1 MKKIYNG
8 EKFMKK
14 IYNSGEGAQH
24 TFRKKLRRAFTITE
38 LVIVIA
44 VVAILAA
51 VLIPTFSNIIKKADE
66 SADTQLVKNLNTI
79 LSSEQTVSQEAAPT
93 MSDALAQAQEGG
105 YTVDKLTPTSDG
117 DILWEQDSNRFV
129 LVSDGKIIFKDST
142 TKADVSKESYKFWKI
157 TNEDG
162 EIQSNTAGYSYYL
175 GNNYSGGKTLNV
187 KAGLDVGG
195 QTIEKI
201 TYATKKEQTVVFNT
215 TGGTLEIDAE
225 KSDVKH
231 YGSAEI
237 VTINSVDYN
246 SYHLYGSVTNT
257 LTVEKGRVYFEASS
271 SVSTVKAQPAAEAT
285 TGSIVIDGSSSA
297 QVGAIVI
304 SSTTTTSVDVSD
316 ALTSYITEDSV
327 VGGNT
332 LTEIGNKYFSGGM
345 GTENNPFKISDE
357 TDLLNVNVLAD
368 EQKTTA
374 FYFTQTADIN
384 VNASNWWDNASQSAK
399 SLNFNGIYDGGG
411 NDIKLAESFS
421 NITVFALFSVTE
433 SAVIK
438 NVNLYSAADCLMAA
452 AQGGSGNLRSITLD
466 NVDAYSIDNEMIYV
480 SASNAGFMIY
490 SHLYPDYDLTL
501 TITNCDVR
509 ASITNTGDC
518 TGVFMGGC
526 IYWGLAQ
533 SNQSAGNTRDH
544 RLIITNCTFS
554 GEVYGASQAGLIFGN
569 GASATFGV
577 GRYDGWTND
586 VAYEYIVEHM
596 TIENVKNNGVISSAY
611 GGTIFGGDPNNNEVI
626 NRLHNHY
633 LAEIGGTYRQSKNI
647 LQDINDLQVSY
658 DSAKGFT
665 LSGTDLPG
673 GYTYKLEVSPNH
685 ISASSHNG
693 YDGRGIMIDI
703 SVGTVGSNVVSAGG
717 AYLASEMPVT
727 LPDGFTYDYSFE
739 STFMVGI
746 YVHDDGKLYFVLPDP
761 GESGY
766 PKPEP
771 HSMTISVIALD
782 ASGTVC
788 GQKVI
793 SRVTA

>member
-1 MKKIYNG
+1 MQKQTQKKC
-8 EKFMKK
+8 
-14 IYNSGEGAQH
+14 EGRGKVS
-24 TFRKKLRRAFTITE
+24 FLSKLRRGFTITE

-93 MSDALAQAQEGG
+93 MSKAIAQAQEGG

-142 TKADVSKESYKFWKI
+142 TTASIQDEPYKFWKI

-162 EIQSNTAGYSYYL
+162 EIQTNTAGYSYYL
-175 GNNYSGGKTLNV
+175 GNNYSGGKTLDV
-187 KAGLDVGG
+187 TAGLDVGG

-201 TYATKKEQTVVFNT
+201 TYATEKEQTVVFNT
-215 TGGTLEIDAE
+215 TGGTLEINAP

-237 VTINSVDYN
+237 VNINSVDYN

-271 SVSTVKAQPAAEAT
+271 SVSTVKAQPTAEAA

-384 VNASNWWDNASQSAK
+384 VNASNWWDSAGNCAK
-399 SLNFNGIYDGGG
+399 SLLFNGIYDGGG
-411 NDIKLAESFS
+411 HNIKLTESFT
-421 NITVFALFSVTE
+421 NITVFALFSVPE
-433 SAVIK
+433 SAVIR
-438 NVNLYSAADCLMAA
+438 NVNLYSAADCLMSAV
-452 AQGGSGNLRSITLD
+452 QGDGGNLRSITLD
-466 NVDAYSIDNEMIYV
+466 NVDAYSIDNEMI
-480 SASNAGFMIY
+480 SISSSNAGFMVY

-544 RLIITNCTFS
+544 RLVITNCTFS

-569 GASATFGV
+569 GSHATYGV
-577 GRYDGWTND
+577 GKYDDWTND

-596 TIENVKNNGVISSAY
+596 TIENVKNNGVISSGY
-611 GGTIFGGDPNNNEVI
+611 GGTIFGGNPNTEVVS
-626 NRLHNHY
+626 RLHEHY
-633 LAEIGGTYRQSKNI
+633 LEAVGGTYRQGENI

-658 DSAKGFT
+658 DSANGFT
-665 LSGTDLPG
+665 LSGTGLPG

-693 YDGRGIMIDI
+693 YDGRGIMANL
-703 SVGTVGSNVVSAGG
+703 SVGTVGSTVISAGG
-717 AYLASEMPVT
+717 AYLASKMPVS

-739 STFMVGI
+739 SAFMVGI
-746 YVHDDGKLYFVLPDP
+746 YVHNDGKLYFVMPDP

>member
-1 MKKIYNG
+1 M
-8 EKFMKK
+8 
-14 IYNSGEGAQH
+14 S
-24 TFRKKLRRAFTITE
+24 
-38 LVIVIA
+38 
-44 VVAILAA
+44 
-51 VLIPTFSNIIKKADE
+51 KALE
-66 SADTQLVKNLNTI
+66 
-79 LSSEQTVSQEAAPT
+79 
-93 MSDALAQAQEGG
+93 QAQSGG

-142 TKADVSKESYKFWKI
+142 TTASIQDEPYKFWKI

-162 EIQSNTAGYSYYL
+162 KIQTNTAGYSYYL

-187 KAGLDVGG
+187 KAGLDVGDNDD
-195 QTIEKI
+195 I
-201 TYATKKEQTVVFNT
+201 TSISYTNDAEQSVIFHTK
-215 TGGTLEIDAE
+215 GGTLTIDAE

-237 VTINSVDYN
+237 VNINSVDYN

-257 LTVEKGRVYFEASS
+257 LTVEKGRVYFESSAS
-271 SVSTVKAQPAAEAT
+271 VRMVKAQPAAEAT

-297 QVGAIVI
+297 QVGSIVI
-304 SSTTTTSVDVSD
+304 NRTTTTSVDISD
-316 ALTSYITEDSV
+316 VLTSYITEDKFIEG
-327 VGGNT
+327 VGDT
-332 LTEIGNKYFSGGM
+332 LTGIGKTYFGGGM
-345 GTENNPFKISDE
+345 GTENNPFIIADE
-357 TDLLNVNVLAD
+357 KHLLNVNELAN
-368 EQKTTA
+368 ERESTA
-374 FYFTQTADIN
+374 FYFEQTADIN
-384 VNASNWWDNASQSAK
+384 VNASKWWDPAGGRAK

-501 TITNCDVR
+501 TITNCDVH
-509 ASITNTGDC
+509 ASITNTGGDC

-544 RLIITNCTFS
+544 RLVITNCTFS
-554 GEVYGASQAGLIFGN
+554 GEVYGAEQAGLIFGN
-569 GASATFGV
+569 GSSATYGV
-577 GRYDGWTND
+577 GKYDGWTND
-586 VAYEYIVEHM
+586 VAYEYIIEHM
-596 TIENVKNNGVISSAY
+596 TIENVKNNGVIFSAF
-611 GGTIFGGDPNNNEVI
+611 GGTIFGGNPNNNEVI

-633 LAEIGGTYRQSKNI
+633 LAEIRGTYRQGKNI
-647 LQDINDLQVSY
+647 LQDINNLQVSY
-658 DSAKGFT
+658 DSANGFT
-665 LSGTDLPG
+665 LSGTGLPG
-673 GYTYKLEVSPNH
+673 EYTYKLEVSPNH

-693 YDGRGIMIDI
+693 YDGRGIMLNL
-703 SVGTVGSNVVSAGG
+703 SVGTVGNTVISAGG
-717 AYLASEMPVT
+717 AYLAKEMPVT

-746 YVHDDGKLYFVLPDP
+746 YVHDDGKLYFVMPDP
-761 GESGY
+761 DESGY

-771 HSMTISVIALD
+771 HSMSISVIALD
-782 ASGTVC
+782 NTGAIC

-793 SRVTA
+793 SKI